1 MVKKCHSSE
10 NGQVQ
15 GLWLKMSEITD
26 NVQRKSLK
34 DIQKSWRTIAQD
46 FKITRK
52 SVFFFFGFFLE
63 ASGMTGD
70 STLSYQTVCVF
81 CLNSYSAVNWFIRCP
96 KMYTVTSSF
105 YVSHREKR
113 SELRKIKN
121 AATEWGHLGFFISTW
136 DLPAKLK
143 LNYWNNGFSS
153 SYWLSRLS
161 VCWWI

>member
-1 MVKKCHSSE
+1 MPFIWESSGARIVAE
-10 NGQVQ
+10 NE
-15 GLWLKMSEITD
+15 WNY

-34 DIQKSWRTIAQD
+34 DIAQD

-52 SVFFFFGFFLE
+52 SFFFFLE

-70 STLSYQTVCVF
+70 STLLYQKVCVF
-81 CLNSYSAVNWFIRCP
+81 CLNSYSAINWFLQCP
-96 KMYTVTSSF
+96 KMYTVPSSF

-121 AATEWGHLGFFISTW
+121 TGTEWGQLGFLISTW
-136 DLPAKLK
+136 DLPVKLK

-153 SYWLSRLS
+153 SYRLSRLS
-161 VCWWI
+161 VRWWIE

>member
-1 MVKKCHSSE
+1 MVRCKDCGWKWVKLQTMCNEKVWKTFRSPGELLHKT
-10 NGQVQ
+10 
-15 GLWLKMSEITD
+15 LKLQE
-26 NVQRKSLK
+26 SL
-34 DIQKSWRTIAQD
+34 
-46 FKITRK
+46 
-52 SVFFFFGFFLE
+52 FFFFGFFLE